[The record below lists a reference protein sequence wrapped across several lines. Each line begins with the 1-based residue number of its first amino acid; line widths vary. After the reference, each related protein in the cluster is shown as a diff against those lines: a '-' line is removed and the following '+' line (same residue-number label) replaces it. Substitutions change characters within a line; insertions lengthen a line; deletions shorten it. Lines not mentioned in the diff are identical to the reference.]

1 MRTQDERVVVR
12 ALAGQFPIFA
22 ESTIR
27 RWVAGESA
35 RYTSAKITTYV
46 PVLVQRSVAAT
57 LRELSRPDGTSAD
70 ALTLGE
76 TLGGTEGDDARVAAP

>member
-1 MRTQDERVVVR
+1 MRVEDERSLVA
-12 ALAGQFPIFA
+12 ALSAQYPIFA

-35 RYTSAKITTYV
+35 RYATAKIQIYV

-57 LRELSRPDGTSAD
+57 LRELARTEGTSAD
-70 ALTLGE
+70 ALSLGDVE
-76 TLGGTEGDDARVAAP
+76 RVPVG

>member
-1 MRTQDERVVVR
+1 MRVEDERGVVR
-12 ALAGQFPIFA
+12 ALAGQYPIFA

-35 RYTSAKITTYV
+35 RYASATITTFV

-57 LRELSRPDGTSAD
+57 LRELSRPEGTSAD

-76 TLGGTEGDDARVAAP
+76 TVVDEARAVTH